1 MSHYRL
7 ADHKL
12 FHVDGRDYLYLAGD
26 GTIFEIN
33 PIARELLT
41 DFAGLPVP
49 DPKGLYA
56 GKNGDNEDKKAFVEE
71 LLERRVFIP
80 EIRSSAGKSSSEY
93 RPMPLQT
100 LVLHLTDACTLRCR
114 YCYQD
119 QTGRKTEDKKFMT
132 AATAC
137 KSVDFILNHCGF
149 LEEIQLV
156 FFGGEPLLNF
166 DLIKAVT
173 SYARQRATEKGKS
186 VSFAIT
192 TNGTLLTDRVIAF
205 LHENEIG
212 ITISMDGVES
222 IHDRYR
228 RFPDGSPSYARILPK
243 VQKLLEAS
251 HRKPVVARV
260 TVAGTPDGVSETM
273 AHLLEVGFA
282 EVGFAP
288 VTTENGA
295 YQLSRRQMA
304 QLLEQFQNLAEQ
316 FEDTAL
322 SGSFFGFTNIIDLL
336 VVLHEGEVKRHP
348 CGAGLGLF
356 SVNSDGDLY
365 LCQRLVDQPGAR
377 MGNIETGF
385 NEETIGKFRSRAAID
400 QKKPCLTCWA
410 RAACAGGCYHEA
422 LLREGSL
429 TEPNLHYCDWIKQ
442 WVATGLQIYGKLAS
456 ACPDYLDKLSLLR
469 GHAPLI
475 KKMI

>member
-1 MSHYRL
+1 MSHYRI

-12 FHVDGRDYLYLAGD
+12 FHVDDRDYLYLAEN

-33 PIARELLT
+33 PIASGLLT
-41 DFAGLPVP
+41 DFARLPMP

-56 GKNGDNEDKKAFVEE
+56 SKNGDIQDKKAFVKE
-71 LLERRVFIP
+71 LLERHVFIP
-80 EIRSSAGKSSSEY
+80 MERPSASKPSTAY

-114 YCYQD
+114 YCYQE
-119 QTGRKTEDKKFMT
+119 QTGRKTQDNKFMT

-137 KSVDFILNHCGF
+137 KSVDYILNHCGF

-166 DLIKAVT
+166 DLIKSVT
-173 SYARQRATEKGKS
+173 SYTRQRAAKKAKS

-192 TNGTLLTDRVIAF
+192 TNGTLLNDKVIAF

-212 ITISMDGVES
+212 ITISMDGNES
-222 IHDRYR
+222 VHDRYR
-228 RFPDGSPSYARILPK
+228 RFPDGSPSYARIMPK
-243 VQKLLEAS
+243 VQKLLKAP

-288 VTTENGA
+288 VTTENGD
-295 YQLSRRQMA
+295 YQMSHWQMA

-316 FEDTAL
+316 FADAAL

-356 SVNSDGDLY
+356 SVNTDGNLY
-365 LCQRLVDQPGAR
+365 LCQRMVDQPEAR
-377 MGNIETGF
+377 MGNIEAGF
-385 NEETIGKFRSRAAID
+385 NQEAIGKFRARAAID
-400 QKKPCLTCWA
+400 QKKPCLTCWS
-410 RAACAGGCYHEA
+410 RAVCAGGCYHEA
-422 LLREGSL
+422 LLREGGL
-429 TEPNLHYCDWIKQ
+429 TKPNLHYCDWIKQ
-442 WVATGLQIYGKLAS
+442 WVAIGLQIYGKLAS

-475 KKMI
+475 RKMI